1 MLLSLLLLSLVVIV
15 IVVIVIVIVI
25 IIVIV
30 IVVIVIV
37 VIVIIVNVIIV
48 IVKVQVMRLE
58 QDAEV
63 LSGKRTAN
71 SAEKEQS
78 ITEAEKNLTE
88 TLAPK
93 IQQVAQELVELNAT
107 MSQTSLKDE
116 DLKELLKKANA
127 NLTEEEQIV
136 IPTSSEILG
145 NVSAEINKV
154 KPIFER
160 RASTDQMQII
170 EKHLT
175 SIRTN
180 FEKLLN
186 DDSQESNLESMGGL
200 STEIDTSLTQIRQLN
215 VLDSQARME
224 L

>member
-1 MLLSLLLLSLVVIV
+1 MF
-15 IVVIVIVIVI
+15 
-25 IIVIV
+25 VIV

>member
-1 MLLSLLLLSLVVIV
+1 
-15 IVVIVIVIVI
+15 
-25 IIVIV
+25 
-30 IVVIVIV
+30 
-37 VIVIIVNVIIV
+37 
-48 IVKVQVMRLE
+48 MRLE

>member
-1 MLLSLLLLSLVVIV
+1 
-15 IVVIVIVIVI
+15 
-25 IIVIV
+25 
-30 IVVIVIV
+30 
-37 VIVIIVNVIIV
+37 
-48 IVKVQVMRLE
+48 
-58 QDAEV
+58 
-63 LSGKRTAN
+63 
-71 SAEKEQS
+71 
-78 ITEAEKNLTE
+78 
-88 TLAPK
+88 
-93 IQQVAQELVELNAT
+93 